1 MASSRG
7 LKTIVELLLQEGAN
21 LTTADSY
28 GYTALM
34 WACDNGHTDIATLLI
49 DAGAEPCTIDQKGYT
64 PLMMA
69 AYSGYTEIAVS
80 LVGSGADIDQRTAVR
95 EMSSDL

>member
-1 MASSRG
+1 
-7 LKTIVELLLQEGAN
+7 
-21 LTTADSY
+21 
-28 GYTALM
+28 M

-80 LVGSGADIDQRTAVR
+80 LVGSGADIDQRTAV
-95 EMSSDL
+95 